1 MYTIKHAAEL
11 TGLSATTM
19 RAWER
24 RYGIVEPHRTDT
36 GYRLY
41 DADAVRALSVMASL
55 VHQGWAPRQAAD
67 EARRMVAAGELPVV
81 EVARADPAG
90 SPDGEPAEEPYE
102 ELVAAAAALDAV
114 AVSRVLD
121 ERFSLASF
129 EAVVDGWLMPSLQ
142 AVGQAWADGR
152 VSVAGEH
159 LVSYTIQRRLA
170 AAFDAASAHAT
181 GPRVLV
187 GLPPGVRH
195 ELGQLAFAAAACRSG
210 LNVTYVGADLPA
222 QDWVTATQV
231 HHADCVV
238 LAAHCEDDLPGLRN
252 VVNVLRIARPE
263 LLVGVGGGQQDASPQ
278 SCLRLG
284 HSIGDAAARL
294 ASRLTA

>member
-41 DADAVRALSVMASL
+41 DADDVRALSVMASL

-67 EARRMVAAGELPVV
+67 EARRVVEAGEAPALEVPRATSTVTPV
-81 EVARADPAG
+81 EA
-90 SPDGEPAEEPYE
+90 
-102 ELVAAAAALDAV
+102 LVDAAVVLDAV
-114 AVSRVLD
+114 AVSRLLD
-121 ERFSLASF
+121 ERFSLSSF
-129 EAVVDGWLMPSLQ
+129 EVVVDGWLMPSLR
-142 AVGQAWADGR
+142 ALGRAWADGR

-159 LVSYTIQRRLA
+159 LVAYAIQRRLA

-195 ELGQLAFAAAACRSG
+195 ELGQLAFAAAACRAG
-210 LNVTYVGADLPA
+210 LNATYVGADLPA
-222 QDWVTATQV
+222 EDWVTATKSHDV
-231 HHADCVV
+231 VCVV
-238 LAAHCEDDLPGLRN
+238 LAAHREDDLDGLRG
-252 VVNVLRIARPE
+252 VVDRLRAERPE
-263 LLVGVGGGQQDASPQ
+263 LLIAVGGAQQDASAQ
-278 SCLRLG
+278 VCFRLG
-284 HSIGDAAARL
+284 HSIGGAAANL
-294 ASRLTA
+294 ASMLTHQ

>member
-24 RYGIVEPHRTDT
+24 RYGIVSPDRTESG

-41 DADAVRALSVMASL
+41 GADDVRALTVMASL

-67 EARRMVAAGELPVV
+67 EARRVIAAGETPVA
-81 EVARADPAG
+81 EVTTPAPLRSPAG
-90 SPDGEPAEEPYE
+90 VE
-102 ELVAAAAALDAV
+102 ELVEAAAVLDAV

-129 EAVVDGWLMPSLQ
+129 ETVVDGWLMPSLG
-142 AVGQAWADGR
+142 ALGRAWADGR

-159 LVSYTIQRRLA
+159 LVAYAIQRRLA
-170 AAFDAASAHAT
+170 AAFDAASAHAA

-195 ELGQLAFAAAACRSG
+195 ELGQLAFAVAACRAG
-210 LNVTYVGADLPA
+210 LDATYVGADLPA
-222 QDWVTATQV
+222 EDWVTATRSHDAV
-231 HHADCVV
+231 CVV
-238 LAAHCEDDLPGLRN
+238 LAAHSDDDLDGLRDVVDGLRAERPGL
-252 VVNVLRIARPE
+252 LI
-263 LLVGVGGGQQDASPQ
+263 GVGGAQQDVAPEV
-278 SCLRLG
+278 CVRLG

-294 ASRLTA
+294 ALMLTRR

>member
-1 MYTIKHAAEL
+1 MYTIKHASEL

-67 EARRMVAAGELPVV
+67 EARRVVDAGAPTTV
-81 EVARADPAG
+81 EVAHTTPTG
-90 SPDGEPAEEPYE
+90 PPVE
-102 ELVAAAAALDAV
+102 ELVEAAIALDAV

-129 EAVVDGWLMPSLQ
+129 EAVIDGWLMPSL
-142 AVGQAWADGR
+142 AALGRAWADGR

-159 LVSYTIQRRLA
+159 LVAYAIQRRLA
-170 AAFDAASAHAT
+170 ASFEAASAHAT
-181 GPRVLV
+181 GPLVLV

-195 ELGQLAFAAAACRSG
+195 ELGQLAFAAAACRAG
-210 LNVTYVGADLPA
+210 LNATYVGADLPA
-222 QDWVTATQV
+222 EDWVTATQSHDAV
-231 HHADCVV
+231 CVV
-238 LAAHCEDDLPGLRN
+238 LAVHREDDLEGLRN
-252 VVNVLRIARPE
+252 VVDGLRVGRPE
-263 LLVGVGGGQQDASPQ
+263 LIIGVGGAQQDASPEV
-278 SCLRLG
+278 CLRLG
-284 HSIGDAAARL
+284 HTIGDAAARL
-294 ASRLTA
+294 ASMLTHR